1 MYYFTIIISNCKQG
15 HKTVNI
21 VISGYGR
28 MGKIIES
35 MAKEKGHNIS
45 ATVDPIAAEA
55 SNKKLTS
62 KLLKNVDVVID
73 FSIPE
78 TALQNAQVVCS
89 AGKKIVMGTTGWYS
103 HMEEMKKLILKEG
116 SAIIWSGNFSLGV
129 NIFFAI
135 IEKSSRILNSFSD
148 YDPFI
153 HEFHHNKKAD
163 SPSGTASMMGDIVLR
178 QIDRKTSIV
187 SEELKRQIKPEELH
201 ISSTR
206 GGSIPGTHLLTFDS
220 PVDTIELRHT
230 ARGREGFAAGAVA
243 ASEWIN
249 NKNGFFNINDM
260 MQDIIKG
267 DKND

>member
-1 MYYFTIIISNCKQG
+1 VNARRYLI
-15 HKTVNI
+15 VNI

-28 MGKIIES
+28 MGQIIEQK
-35 MAKEKGHNIS
+35 AKEKGHFIIS
-45 ATVDPIAAEA
+45 TVDPIATGA
-55 SNKKLTS
+55 SNKFLS
-62 KLLKNVDVVID
+62 SDILKEADVVID

-78 TALQNAQVVCS
+78 TALKNAEIVCS

-103 HMEEMKKLILKEG
+103 NMNNMQELVSTKG

-135 IEKSSRILNSFSD
+135 LSRASEIMNSFSE

-163 SPSGTASMMGDIVLR
+163 SPSGTASMMGDIVINS
-178 QIDRKTSIV
+178 IDRKSVIV
-187 SEELKRQIKPEELH
+187 SEELKRQISPEELH

-220 PVDTIELRHT
+220 PVDTIELKHT
-230 ARGREGFAAGAVA
+230 ARGREGFALGAIKAG
-243 ASEWIN
+243 EWIM
-249 NKNGFFNINDM
+249 NKNGFFNINNM

-267 DKND
+267 DNSYDQS

>member
-1 MYYFTIIISNCKQG
+1 
-15 HKTVNI
+15 
-21 VISGYGR
+21 
-28 MGKIIES
+28 MGKIIEEN
-35 MAKEKGHNIS
+35 AIKKGHIIVATIDPS
-45 ATVDPIAAEA
+45 AAQA
-55 SNKKLTS
+55 SKKNLS
-62 KLLKNVDVVID
+62 PELLKEADVVID

-78 TALQNAQVVCS
+78 TAYQNAQMVCS
-89 AGKKIVMGTTGWYS
+89 EGKKIVMGTTGWYS
-103 HMEEMKKLILKEG
+103 KMDDMRKLTRTEE

-135 IEKSSRILNSFSD
+135 LEKSSHILNSFAE

-163 SPSGTASMMGDIVLR
+163 SPSGTASMMGDIVLK
-178 QIDRKTSIV
+178 QIDRKSTIV

-220 PVDTIELRHT
+220 PVDTIELKHT

-243 ASEWIN
+243 ASEWIH

-260 MQDIIKG
+260 MQDIIQGEQRRK
-267 DKND
+267 

>member
-1 MYYFTIIISNCKQG
+1 MNII
-15 HKTVNI
+15 
-21 VISGYGR
+21 ISGYGR
-28 MGKIIES
+28 MGKIIEEN
-35 MAKEKGHNIS
+35 AIKKGHTIV
-45 ATVDPIAAEA
+45 ATVDPVAVQA
-55 SNKKLTS
+55 SKKNLS
-62 KLLKNVDVVID
+62 PELLKKTDVVID

-78 TALQNAQVVCS
+78 TAFQNAQMVCS
-89 AGKKIVMGTTGWYS
+89 EGKKIVIGTTGWYS
-103 HMEEMKKLILKEG
+103 RMDDMKKLISTEG

-135 IEKSSRILNSFSD
+135 LEKSSQILNSFVE

-163 SPSGTASMMGDIVLR
+163 SPSGTASMMGDIVIK
-178 QIDRKTSIV
+178 QIDRKSTIV

-220 PVDTIELRHT
+220 PVDTIELKHT

-260 MQDIIKG
+260 MQDIIQ
-267 DKND
+267 DD